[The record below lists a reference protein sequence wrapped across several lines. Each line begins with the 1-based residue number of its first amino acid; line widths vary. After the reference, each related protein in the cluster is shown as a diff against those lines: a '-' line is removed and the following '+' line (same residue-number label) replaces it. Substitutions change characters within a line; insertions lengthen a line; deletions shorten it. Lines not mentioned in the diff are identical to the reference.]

1 MDFAGLNYYPVSNS
15 DLLMVELSEP
25 AKSWSQNQ
33 QLINGTSNV
42 QFRCSKVLNQIFSKN
57 SFKMAI
63 WAPRKLQNVSK
74 PKTEM
79 FWLKTRNKY
88 LTYYE
93 IRFCSTQDL
102 HSQVHCKRVINTI
115 FLRHLLPRSM
125 SLHYCWRQPRIIII
139 KFLR

>member
-33 QLINGTSNV
+33 QLFDRTSNV
-42 QFRCSKVLNQIFSKN
+42 PFRCSKVLNQSFSKN
-57 SFKMAI
+57 SFKMTI

-79 FWLKTRNKY
+79 F
-88 LTYYE
+88 
-93 IRFCSTQDL
+93 
-102 HSQVHCKRVINTI
+102 
-115 FLRHLLPRSM
+115 
-125 SLHYCWRQPRIIII
+125 
-139 KFLR
+139 